1 MTTQVPLLL
10 VSVRNADEA
19 RAALEGGADIID
31 VKEPTRGSL
40 GRADALSLEE
50 IRSAIAGQRPLSA
63 AMGELLE
70 FNQEASLESIR
81 GYNWVKFGLSQCGL
95 PLDWRAKWRDLRE
108 RVASLSEI
116 VATAYADHE
125 AAQCFEPRKF
135 ALAIHR
141 EYSIFLLDTFGK
153 KGESV
158 FDHIS
163 DQTLFMLR
171 CDVRS
176 SGGKFALA
184 GSLQIENLPHALQFQ
199 PDIIGIRGAAC
210 DKGRM
215 GRVIADKVADF
226 RAALHLAANASVTTM
241 QASN

>member
-1 MTTQVPLLL
+1 MTTPIPLLL

-31 VKEPTRGSL
+31 VKEPSRGSL
-40 GRADALSLEE
+40 GKADATTLEE
-50 IRSAIAGQRPLSA
+50 IHFAIAGQRPLSA
-63 AMGELLE
+63 AMGELLQL
-70 FNQEASLESIR
+70 NQEASLESIR
-81 GYNWVKFGLSQCGL
+81 GYTWVKFGLSHCGL
-95 PLDWRAKWRDLRE
+95 PLEWRTKWRSLRE
-108 RVASLSEI
+108 RFAGHNEV
-116 VATAYADHE
+116 VATAYADYD
-125 AAQCFEPRKF
+125 AAHCFEPRKF

-153 KGESV
+153 KGDCV

-163 DQTLFMLR
+163 DEVLFMLR

-184 GSLQIENLPHALQFQ
+184 GSIQIEHLPHALQFQ

-215 GRVIADKVADF
+215 GRVSAEKVADF
-226 RAALHLAANASVTTM
+226 RAALHRAANASVTTM